1 MRYIASAGT
10 PPGEESLTL
19 TERLRTASCV
29 AILTVIVAT
38 CAIPVARASGSNA
51 EWTVMIYL
59 DGDNNLDPDS
69 VVDIGE
75 MKMVGS
81 TAKVNVLALWDRYDG
96 PANLYQV
103 LPGELKLLDGLTV
116 NGIAVNGQ
124 EISMT
129 DWHVLKAFVDYS
141 TANFPANHYMLDLW
155 DHGNAFGYTCWDD
168 HWLLPWTPSPAGA
181 VSLNEVGQAIAGT
194 SMDILTYDGCTI
206 GMSEIA
212 YQLAQLPPSMGV
224 QIQYLVASEEYIPNN
239 GYAYDAVLG
248 HMNSI
253 TDVSAG
259 AVAKMLA
266 DDYAATYSP
275 HGAAKGSSTVG
286 LSVIDLAK
294 MAPIAPVLKSLT
306 GILKDGLIADFSRYH
321 DMISEARGEANLG
334 WSLNGWDD
342 RVDIGT
348 FLATLSSL
356 SSDPN
361 VKDLANQALGIIK
374 DAVYV
379 ANTPALASMSAYG
392 LGVWFPSSVS
402 SLRNANTGGMGV
414 LSEYSLTFAF
424 SQDAGWL
431 SFLHAYWGKTP
442 KK

>member
-1 MRYIASAGT
+1 MS
-10 PPGEESLTL
+10 
-19 TERLRTASCV
+19 TACCV
-29 AILTVIVAT
+29 AILTMIVAT
-38 CAIPVARASGSNA
+38 CAIPVARASEPSA
-51 EWTVMIYL
+51 EWTVMVYL

-75 MKMVGS
+75 MMMVGS
-81 TAKVNVLALWDRYDG
+81 TEKVNVLALWDRYDG

-103 LPGELKLLDGLTV
+103 LPGGLKLLSGLTV
-116 NGIAVNGQ
+116 NGIDVNGQ

-141 TANFPANHYMLDLW
+141 KANFPANHYMLDLW
-155 DHGNAFGYTCWDD
+155 DHGSAFGYACWDD
-168 HWLLPWTPSPAGA
+168 HWLPPWTPSPAGA
-181 VSLNEVGQAIAGT
+181 LSLSDVGQAVAG
-194 SMDILTYDGCTI
+194 SNMDILTYDGCTL

-224 QIQYLVASEEYIPNN
+224 QVQYLVASEEYIPNN
-239 GYAYDAVLG
+239 GYAYNTVLG
-248 HMNSI
+248 DLNGM

-259 AVAKMLA
+259 AVAKMMA

-294 MAPIAPVLKSLT
+294 IMPIAPVLKSLT
-306 GILKDGLIADFSRYH
+306 KILDDGLTADYSRFH
-321 DMISEARGEANLG
+321 DMISHARGEANLG

-342 RVDIGT
+342 RVDLGT
-348 FLATLSSL
+348 FLVALSSL
-356 SSDPN
+356 SSDSKI
-361 VKDLANQALGIIK
+361 KDLANQALTIIK

-379 ANTPALASMSAYG
+379 ANTPALGSMSAYG

-402 SLRNANTGGMGV
+402 SLRNANTGGLGV
-414 LSEYSLTFAF
+414 QTQYSVTFAF

-431 SFLHAYWGKTP
+431 EFLHAYWGKVP

>member
-1 MRYIASAGT
+1 
-10 PPGEESLTL
+10 
-19 TERLRTASCV
+19 
-29 AILTVIVAT
+29 LTVIVAT
-38 CAIPVARASGSNA
+38 CAIPIARVSGSSA
-51 EWTVMIYL
+51 AWTVMVYL

-75 MKMVGS
+75 MMNADF

-96 PANLYQV
+96 PANLFQV
-103 LPGELKLLDGLTV
+103 LPGKLQLLSGLTV
-116 NGIAVNGQ
+116 NGNLVNGQ

-129 DWHVLKAFVDYS
+129 DWHVLKAFVDYGK
-141 TANFPANHYMLDLW
+141 ANFPANHYMLDLW
-155 DHGNAFGYTCWDD
+155 DHGNAFGYACWDD
-168 HWLLPWTPSPAGA
+168 HSSPQWPPSPAGA
-181 VSLNEVGQAIAGT
+181 LSLSDVGQAIAGT
-194 SMDILTYDGCTI
+194 PMDILTYDGCTL

-212 YQLAQLPPSMGV
+212 YQLAQLPTSMGV

-239 GYAYDAVLG
+239 GYAYDMVLG
-248 HMNSI
+248 DLNSM

-294 MAPIAPVLKSLT
+294 IMPIAPVLKSLT
-306 GILKDGLIADFSRYH
+306 GVLDDGLLKDFSRYH

-342 RVDIGT
+342 RVDLGT
-348 FLATLSSL
+348 FLKTLASL
-356 SSDPN
+356 SSDPK

-374 DAVYV
+374 SAVYV
-379 ANTPALASMSAYG
+379 ANTPALASQSAYG
-392 LGVWFPSSVS
+392 LGVWFPSSVN
-402 SLRNANTGGMGV
+402 SLKNANTGAGV
-414 LSEYSLTFAF
+414 QTRYAVTFAF

-431 SFLHAYWGKTP
+431 DFLHAYWGKTP

>member
-1 MRYIASAGT
+1 M
-10 PPGEESLTL
+10 
-19 TERLRTASCV
+19 
-29 AILTVIVAT
+29 AILTVIIAT
-38 CAIPVARASGSNA
+38 CVIPIAKASGSNA
-51 EWTVMIYL
+51 EWTVMVYL

-75 MKMVGS
+75 MMVVGS
-81 TAKVNVLALWDRYDG
+81 TAKVKVLALWDRYDG

-103 LPGELKLLDGLTV
+103 LPGELKLLDGLAV

-141 TANFPANHYMLDLW
+141 KANFPANHYMLDLW
-155 DHGNAFGYTCWDD
+155 DHGSAFGYACWDD
-168 HWLLPWTPSPAGA
+168 HWLPPWTPSPAGA
-181 VSLNEVGQAIAGT
+181 LSLNDVGQAIAGT
-194 SMDILTYDGCTI
+194 NMDILTYDGCTL
-206 GMSEIA
+206 GMTEIA
-212 YQLAQLPPSMGV
+212 YQFAQLPPSMGV

-259 AVAKMLA
+259 AIAKMLA

-286 LSVIDLAK
+286 LSVIDIAK
-294 MAPIAPVLKSLT
+294 IMPIAPVLKSLT
-306 GILKDGLIADFSRYH
+306 EILKDGLLADFGRYH
-321 DMISEARGEANLG
+321 DMISKARGEANLG

-342 RVDIGT
+342 RVDLGT
-348 FLATLSSL
+348 FLETLSSL
-356 SSDPN
+356 SKDQN
-361 VKDLANQALGIIK
+361 VKYLANQALSIIK

-379 ANTPALASMSAYG
+379 ANTPALASQSAYG
-392 LGVWFPSSVS
+392 LGVWFPSSVT
-402 SLRNANTGGMGV
+402 SLRNANTGGLAVQTMY
-414 LSEYSLTFAF
+414 LQTFAF

-431 SFLHAYWGKTP
+431 DFLHAYWGKTP